1 MNFLS
6 NVGSGFSK
14 AIDFVVEKNRRIAL
28 INRVKVV
35 IRNEEEN
42 SQRAYVAL
50 GKYYYRNLRDEANSE
65 TEIFCSAIENANN
78 RRDRALQK
86 LDDLLAPQE
95 EPEYDEDDEDEDEDE
110 YGMCDECCDCC
121 DSYCEE
127 DLKKLDGAED
137 DEDEDETT
145 AKILHPDLAWHDEK
159 TDEKEAADG
168 DEAADDSF
176 SKTIPTDEP

>member
-6 NVGSGFSK
+6 NVGCGFSK
-14 AIDFVVEKNRRIAL
+14 AIDFVVEKNRKIAL
-28 INRVKVV
+28 INRVKLV
-35 IRNEEEN
+35 IRNEGEN

-95 EPEYDEDDEDEDEDE
+95 EPECDEEDEDEDE

-121 DSYCEE
+121 DSYCED

-137 DEDEDETT
+137 EEDEEETT

-159 TDEKEAADG
+159 SETTDTT
-168 DEAADDSF
+168 EAADDSF

>member
-28 INRVKVV
+28 INRVKLV

-65 TEIFCSAIENANN
+65 TEIYCNAIENANK

-86 LDDLLAPQE
+86 LDDLIAPQE
-95 EPEYDEDDEDEDEDE
+95 EPECDDEDEDE
-110 YGMCDECCDCC
+110 YGVCDECCDC

-127 DLKKLDGAED
+127 DLKKLDGI
-137 DEDEDETT
+137 EDEEDEEETT

-159 TDEKEAADG
+159 NNAEEIADG